1 VVRPSLEPPRAGA
14 CQGALLGRARFSTG
28 SATVSSAPAWSRL
41 VSRLAPP
48 EVHVDRI
55 IDV

>member
-1 VVRPSLEPPRAGA
+1 VVRPSLAPPRAGA